1 MFNIML
7 PKINLR
13 VEKWKYNREYEVYVS
28 TLGNFKKKNK
38 KRLPICIGTDG
49 YCRVRTSCGL
59 IFCHRLVMLTFKP
72 IPNAENLTVD
82 HLNHNK
88 RENTIYNLEWV
99 TKYENLRRARADL
112 IIPQHNRDKN
122 ELAILAGQRVFE
134 NYNQAIDYCRSQMPK
149 GTRAKAMDETI
160 RHNIKHSIRTGK
172 KYCGV
177 VWNID

>member
-59 IFCHRLVMLTFKP
+59 TGDFYNKSYDKEKNHTF
-72 IPNAENLTVD
+72 
-82 HLNHNK
+82 
-88 RENTIYNLEWV
+88 
-99 TKYENLRRARADL
+99 L
-112 IIPQHNRDKN
+112 ISSLGI
-122 ELAILAGQRVFE
+122 
-134 NYNQAIDYCRSQMPK
+134 
-149 GTRAKAMDETI
+149 
-160 RHNIKHSIRTGK
+160 
-172 KYCGV
+172 
-177 VWNID
+177 

>member
-1 MFNIML
+1 MFQLLEIL
-7 PKINLR
+7 KRKI
-13 VEKWKYNREYEVYVS
+13 
-28 TLGNFKKKNK
+28 K

-112 IIPQHNRDKN
+112 IVPQHNRDKN
-122 ELAILAGQRVFE
+122 KLAILAGQRVFE

-149 GTRAKAMDETI
+149 STRAKATDETI
-160 RHNIKHSIRTGK
+160 RRNIKHSIRTGK

>member
-1 MFNIML
+1 MFNIIL

-99 TKYENLRRARADL
+99 TKYENLRRAKADL
-112 IIPQHNRDKN
+112 IVPQHYRDKN
-122 ELAILAGQRVFE
+122 KLVILAGQRVFE

-149 GTRAKAMDETI
+149 GIRAKAMDETI
-160 RHNIKHSIRTGK
+160 RRNIKRSIRTGK

>member
-112 IIPQHNRDKN
+112 IVPQHNRDKN
-122 ELAILAGQRVFE
+122 KLAILAGQRVFE

-149 GTRAKAMDETI
+149 STRAKAIDETI
-160 RHNIKHSIRTGK
+160 RRNIKHSIRTGK

>member
-28 TLGNFKKKNK
+28 TLGNFKEKNK

-122 ELAILAGQRVFE
+122 KLAILAGQRVFE

-149 GTRAKAMDETI
+149 GTREKATDETI